1 MHGGVLVRAIRL
13 LIIIFLIM
21 HSLMLHVQ
29 NYSITLFR
37 VHVHVL
43 CVHEAY
49 TSEMFSS
56 SPT

>member
-1 MHGGVLVRAIRL
+1 MHGGVLVRAIKL
-13 LIIIFLIM
+13 LIINFALINVTYTKIFMLI
-21 HSLMLHVQ
+21 
-29 NYSITLFR
+29 IILFR